1 MRKSHEVTA
10 MALLEEFQ
18 ISFLDRFV
26 RSQLLDESKS
36 SAFEMTASG
45 QDDAVTVVTVYT
57 ENTLR
62 KLDNPFLGWAYSV
75 LLLGNAG
82 DFVPTTKRSVTARSG
97 EPLRVRRAFKK
108 SGREG
113 ARTKR
118 EGGREDEREGGRED
132 EREGGWTGGGAR
144 ARVRGVEGSRNRT
157 RSCALGILCARYPV
171 R

>member
-97 EPLRVRRAFKK
+97 EPLRVRRAFMK

-113 ARTKR
+113 ARMN
-118 EGGREDEREGGRED
+118 GRA
-132 EREGGWTGGGAR
+132 GAR
-144 ARVRGVEGSRNRT
+144 TNGRAGARTKGRADGQV
-157 RSCALGILCARYPV
+157 
-171 R
+171 